1 MDRSSDARRESSIL
15 VHYFLCVF
23 LFFYFLHLVR
33 LQDMYSALIGNGA
46 VIFYGQCVFLIAR
59 PLVPTVRNGRRETLR
74 QNNPHHNT
82 ISQNERWIGRILNL
96 TDSIGQ
102 HACLFACM
110 GATYSMLD
118 TCGGSNRYLIV
129 ARTCAWIIGPNDQ
142 KCTFAKAL
150 GVVDVHLYHVRGERI

>member
-1 MDRSSDARRESSIL
+1 MVCFFFTMGVGS
-15 VHYFLCVF
+15 FL
-23 LFFYFLHLVR
+23 R
-33 LQDMYSALIGNGA
+33 I
-46 VIFYGQCVFLIAR
+46 
-59 PLVPTVRNGRRETLR
+59 TVRRTCSG
-74 QNNPHHNT
+74 
-82 ISQNERWIGRILNL
+82 SERTSYIPLAPVLGRILNL

-142 KCTFAKAL
+142 KCAFAKAL